1 MKVLALIDS
10 LEMGGAETSLAAI
23 FERLEHTEVV
33 VCHLY
38 PGDRLRPRYE
48 AAGVRVVSLD
58 LAGRYAFR
66 AAAGR
71 VADLVEAERPDLL
84 LSVLYRSGLVARWTA
99 RRTGLPLVD
108 SFVNDSYSSVR
119 YGGLPPI
126 RRAKLLAT
134 QLADRL
140 TAGWATHFVAVS
152 EHVAR
157 TNRRALGVAAE
168 RTTVIHRGRDPEL
181 YRAAPPERRTAL
193 RRDLGLG
200 EDERVILNIA
210 RLRDR
215 KGQHD
220 LIAAMPEILRIHPRA
235 RLLIAGEGPE
245 RPALEH
251 AVSEI
256 GLKDR
261 VALLGTREDV
271 PALLTV
277 ADLFVTPSHY
287 EGHGGSLIEAMLAG
301 LPIVASDTPPHR
313 ESIEPGVTGLA
324 VPLRDP
330 AALAAAIVSLL
341 DDPDLAHELGAAARE
356 AARARF
362 DIAAIARRH
371 EALYRRVVEHHRAG
385 GNP

>member
-10 LEMGGAETSLAAI
+10 LEVGGAETSLAAI
-23 FERLEHTEVV
+23 FERFDETEVV

-38 PGDRLRPRYE
+38 PGDRLRPRFE
-48 AAGVRVVSLD
+48 AAGARVVSLD

-66 AAAGR
+66 AAVRR

-99 RRTGLPLVD
+99 RRTGLPLID
-108 SFVNDSYSSVR
+108 SFVNDSYAPIR
-119 YGGLPPI
+119 YGGLSPI
-126 RRAKLLAT
+126 RRAKLLAV
-134 QLADRL
+134 QIVDRL

-157 TNRRALGVAAE
+157 TNRRALGVPAE

-181 YRAAPPERRTAL
+181 YRPASPERRTAL
-193 RRDLGLG
+193 RGDLGLG

-210 RLRDR
+210 RLLDR
-215 KGQHD
+215 KGQHE
-220 LIAAMPEILRIHPRA
+220 LIAAMPEIVRAQPRA

-245 RPALEH
+245 RAALER
-251 AVSEI
+251 AVADL
-256 GLKDR
+256 GLDGR
-261 VALLGTREDV
+261 VTLLGTRQDV
-271 PALLTV
+271 PDLLAA
-277 ADLFVTPSHY
+277 ADVFVTPSHY

-301 LPIVASDTPPHR
+301 LPIVATDTPPHR
-313 ESIEPGVTGLA
+313 ESMEPGVTGLA

-341 DDPDLAHELGAAARE
+341 DDPERTREMSAAARE

-362 DIAAIARRH
+362 DVAEIARRH
-371 EALYRRVVEHHRAG
+371 EALYRRVVAPSAG
-385 GNP
+385 GGP

>member
-10 LEMGGAETSLAAI
+10 LEVGGAETSLAAI
-23 FERLEHTEVV
+23 FERFDETEVV

-38 PGDRLRPRYE
+38 PGDRLRQRFE
-48 AAGVRVVSLD
+48 AAGARVVSLD

-66 AAAGR
+66 AAVRR

-99 RRTGLPLVD
+99 RRTGLPLID
-108 SFVNDSYSSVR
+108 SFVNDSYAPIR
-119 YGGLPPI
+119 YGGLSPI
-126 RRAKLLAT
+126 RRAKLLAV
-134 QLADRL
+134 QIIDRL
-140 TAGWATHFVAVS
+140 TARWATHFVAVS

-157 TNRRALGVAAE
+157 TNRRALGVPAE

-181 YRAAPPERRTAL
+181 YRPASPERRTAL
-193 RRDLGLG
+193 RGDLGLG

-210 RLRDR
+210 RLLDR
-215 KGQHD
+215 KGQHE
-220 LIAAMPEILRIHPRA
+220 LISAMPEIVRAQPRA

-245 RPALEH
+245 RAALER
-251 AVSEI
+251 AVADL
-256 GLKDR
+256 GLDSR
-261 VALLGTREDV
+261 VTLLGTRQDV
-271 PALLTV
+271 PDLLAV
-277 ADLFVTPSHY
+277 ADVFVTPSHY

-301 LPIVASDTPPHR
+301 LPIVATDTPPHR
-313 ESIEPGVTGLA
+313 ESMEPGVTGLA

-341 DDPDLAHELGAAARE
+341 DDPERAREMSAAARE

-362 DIAAIARRH
+362 DVAEIARRH
-371 EALYRRVVEHHRAG
+371 EALYRRVVAPSAG
-385 GNP
+385 GGP